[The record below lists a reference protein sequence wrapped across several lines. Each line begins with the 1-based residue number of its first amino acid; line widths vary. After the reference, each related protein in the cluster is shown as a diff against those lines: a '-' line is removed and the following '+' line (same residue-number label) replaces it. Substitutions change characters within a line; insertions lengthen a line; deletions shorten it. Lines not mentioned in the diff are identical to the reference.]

1 MFSNFGYPRI
11 LQSDNGSEFK
21 NVTVKLLTESKGID
35 HCNMDPANSKPLS
48 YEELIERIDHMSN
61 IVFPAIMDQ
70 TNKYVEQMKVQ
81 FEKYNTIIDDFE
93 EGPLKLWRKSKRG
106 SYILYD
112 EMNGLMP
119 RDYAHLNSKEW

>member
-1 MFSNFGYPRI
+1 
-11 LQSDNGSEFK
+11 
-21 NVTVKLLTESKGID
+21 
-35 HCNMDPANSKPLS
+35 
-48 YEELIERIDHMSN
+48 
-61 IVFPAIMDQ
+61 
-70 TNKYVEQMKVQ
+70 MKVQ

-93 EGPLKLWRKSKRG
+93 EGSEVMVRIPTMTGSLQPSYEGPFKILRKSKRG

>member
-1 MFSNFGYPRI
+1 
-11 LQSDNGSEFK
+11 
-21 NVTVKLLTESKGID
+21 
-35 HCNMDPANSKPLS
+35 
-48 YEELIERIDHMSN
+48 
-61 IVFPAIMDQ
+61 
-70 TNKYVEQMKVQ
+70 MKVQ

-93 EGPLKLWRKSKRG
+93 EGPLKLWRKSKIG